1 MFALKKIL
9 TAFLLPP
16 GIFVVILL
24 FSGLWFLF
32 KKNWKAGVINCLL
45 CISIWTFSISPAA
58 DAMLRG
64 LESGF
69 KIPEAPNGDVIILLG
84 GGVYDN
90 APDMTGIGATS
101 EEMSA
106 RLVTAVRLQKRLNI
120 PIIISG
126 GKVYKHKDSEAPIVK
141 RLLIDLGVPEKKVI
155 IEDKSRDT
163 IENAK
168 YTKEI
173 CKKYGFKKPILV
185 TSAYHIRR
193 SVMSFE
199 KVDMDVIPFPANF
212 KTWKNKKYDWVD
224 YLPQAD
230 EIENSYRALHEY
242 IGLLFYKFAY

>member
-32 KKNWKAGVINCLL
+32 KKNWKVGVINCLL
-45 CISIWTFSISPAA
+45 CIFIWAFSISPVA

-64 LESGF
+64 LESGL
-69 KIPEAPNGDVIILLG
+69 KIPEAPDGDVIILLG

-90 APDMTGIGATS
+90 APDMTGIGVTS

-106 RLVTAVRLQKRLNI
+106 RLVTAVRLQQRLNI

-126 GKVYKHKDSEAPIVK
+126 GKVYKHKAGEASIVK
-141 RLLIDLGVPEKKVI
+141 RLLMDLGVPEEKII

-193 SVMSFE
+193 AVMSFE
-199 KVDMDVIPFPANF
+199 KVDMDVVPFPANF
-212 KTWKNKKYDWVD
+212 KTWENKKYDWID

-230 EIENSYRALHEY
+230 EVENSYRALHEY